1 MPLEDGLVSIKNSLS
16 TYAHLPVEEIYYDV
30 HLFSAEKRSINALI
44 YYARRSEIDGYL
56 SIFDETGHRSS
67 LRGPFPVSLGVGAWL
82 KSHGQGFPVGMV
94 LPQDGHYE
102 LAVYQKKGCLMSVTW
117 PFQEGKAGGEAP
129 IQVAKARFPDLDD
142 RVYFLGENG
151 SPRFPSASDKKLR
164 VFPPMWEN
172 LGVAAAGAALFGYQE
187 IALDGTPPKIKV
199 FKFSRVVVPF
209 LIVLVL
215 GMWMVTRQAQ
225 MAIQEQETQINAIT
239 EQVQQLQN
247 KLNPLQNKRESLKKA
262 EKLVETVE
270 AFMSTR
276 PRLYSAINEVAKN
289 VPDGTWFS
297 QLVFRKDSV
306 TLRGES
312 NDALKVIEVL
322 RGSPLFE
329 QVRLQGSVSRG
340 PSGKDR
346 FGLIIKL
353 KGQSADE

>member
-16 TYAHLPVEEIYYDV
+16 TYAHLPLEEIYYDV
-30 HLFSAEKRSINALI
+30 HLCPAEKRTINALI
-44 YYARRSEIDGYL
+44 YYARRSEMDAYL
-56 SIFDETGHRSS
+56 SIFDETGHRHC
-67 LRGPFPVSLGVGAWL
+67 LRGPFPVSMGVGAWL
-82 KSHGQGFPVGMV
+82 KSQGQAFPVGMV
-94 LPQDGHYE
+94 LPQDGQYE

-117 PFQEGKAGGEAP
+117 PLQEGKSGGDMP
-129 IQVAKARFPDLDD
+129 IQVAKSRFPDLDD

-151 SPRFPSASDKKLR
+151 APRFPPSSAKKLQ
-164 VFPPMWEN
+164 VFPPIWEN
-172 LGVAAAGAALFGYQE
+172 LGVAAAGPALFGYQE
-187 IALDGTPPKIKV
+187 IALDGSPPKIKV
-199 FKFSRVVVPF
+199 FKFSRIVVPF
-209 LIVLVL
+209 LIILVL

-225 MAIQEQETQINAIT
+225 EAIQEKETQINAIT

-247 KLNPLQNKRESLKKA
+247 KLKPLQNKKESLKET

-270 AFMSTR
+270 GFMSTK

-312 NDALKVIEVL
+312 NDALKVIETL

-346 FGLIIKL
+346 FSVIIKL